1 MAYKEI
7 PGPIEGYK
15 IFNRDMTCRGFQFK
29 PGMNELGNGDPLVLC
44 ENGFHFCKYPSG
56 VLLYY
61 QEGRVFKVRGYDVLD
76 EPTAPGADYKM
87 CCRKIEI
94 LEEMFPGGNGNA
106 GDRNAGDRN
115 TGNRNAGDWNAGN
128 WNTGDLNTGTW
139 NTGNWNTGNWNTGN
153 WNTGDRNT
161 GNGNT
166 GNWNT
171 GNRNT
176 GNRNTGNRN
185 TGNWNTGNWNTGN
198 WNTGDWNTGNWN
210 TGNWNTG
217 NWNAGDRHSGYFG
230 IGDAPIMFFGKP
242 VKEGQFID
250 WELASGLGEALSD
263 DATFDPAP
271 YLALPNAT
279 KAYIKR
285 LHKAHIEGRKKASRK

>member
-15 IFNRDMTCRGFQFK
+15 IFNRDMTCRGFQFEL
-29 PGMNELGNGDPLVLC
+29 GMNELGNDKPLSLC

-56 VLLYY
+56 VWSYY

-76 EPTAPGADYKM
+76 EPTTPGADYKM

-94 LEEMFPGGNGNA
+94 LEEMFPGGNGN
-106 GDRNAGDRN
+106 
-115 TGNRNAGDWNAGN
+115 TGNWNAGN
-128 WNTGDLNTGTW
+128 WNTGTRNTGNGNTGKW
-139 NTGNWNTGNWNTGN
+139 NTGNWNTGNG
-153 WNTGDRNT
+153 
-161 GNGNT
+161 
-166 GNWNT
+166 
-171 GNRNT
+171 
-176 GNRNTGNRN
+176 
-185 TGNWNTGNWNTGN
+185 
-198 WNTGDWNTGNWN
+198 
-210 TGNWNTG
+210 
-217 NWNAGDRHSGYFG
+217 NAGDRHSGYFG

-250 WELASGLGEALSD
+250 WELASRLGEALSGD
-263 DATFDPAP
+263 DPFDPAP

-285 LHKAHIEGRKKASRK
+285 LHKAHIEGRKKASGK